1 MASLTGEGW
10 ESKLEDKAPTDK
22 RPRIESDDGG
32 DKSICEA
39 GDDSDKS
46 AGDEGEKSVWEGGD
60 NRKIPVDDDEYYS
73 DEMPDEVYE
82 EYARQVNESECFE
95 VEDFRQYFMYN
106 MVVPVDIDDH
116 YLNLITPFA
125 ELGIKQFN
133 KDENA
138 NFEFV
143 RLVNLTA
150 RLVRGTNFYVTFE
163 AKDADGSQIKTFQA
177 LVLSAPGREKDE
189 LIFCRLKPPPTKM
202 QGTEHEQAGQG
213 LTCS

>member
-1 MASLTGEGW
+1 MASLTAEGW
-10 ESKLEDKAPTDK
+10 ESKLEDGAPPDK
-22 RPRIESDDGG
+22 RPRIESGDSG
-32 DKSICEA
+32 DKSICEG

-60 NRKIPVDDDEYYS
+60 DRKIPVADDEYYS
-73 DEMPDEVYE
+73 DEMPDDVYE
-82 EYARQVNESECFE
+82 KYARQINESECFE
-95 VEDFRQYFMYN
+95 VGDFRQYFMYN
-106 MVVPVDIDDH
+106 MVVPVDIND
-116 YLNLITPFA
+116 YYQNFITPFA

-150 RLVRGTNFYVTFE
+150 RVVRGTNFYATFE
-163 AKDADGSQIKTFQA
+163 AKDVDGSQIKTFQA

-189 LIFCRLKPPPTKM
+189 LIFCRLKPPPTKK
-202 QGTEHEQAGQG
+202 QGTEHEQVGQS
-213 LTCS
+213 LTCC